1 VTLFAG
7 GRKEG
12 RKEGGGRVVMEA
24 GKNTA
29 MAAEG
34 FGATKKVSPHNDEEV
49 AEVRKEEEEKETD
62 VVELEGWS
70 TRVEDLVD
78 NDDEDGAVKLLE
90 SVIAKLSISKDA
102 QCNLALAAAMND
114 LAGLYTSQGLSLKA
128 DALLSDSLLIKKN
141 VEQAPQPRDS
151 SSWCVV
157 ITPILK

>member
-1 VTLFAG
+1 MTLFAG

-12 RKEGGGRVVMEA
+12 RKGEVVFVMEA

-34 FGATKKVSPHNDEEV
+34 FGATKEVSPHKDEEV
-49 AEVRKEEEEKETD
+49 AEVRKEEEKETE

-90 SVIAKLSISKDA
+90 SVVATLSISKDA

-151 SSWCVV
+151 SSWYVV
-157 ITPILK
+157 VTPYL

>member
-1 VTLFAG
+1 
-7 GRKEG
+7 
-12 RKEGGGRVVMEA
+12 MEA
-24 GKNTA
+24 GNNTA
-29 MAAEG
+29 MAEEG
-34 FGATKKVSPHNDEEV
+34 FGATKKVSLHNDEQV
-49 AEVRKEEEEKETD
+49 AEVRKKEEEEEEETE

-102 QCNLALAAAMND
+102 QYNLGLAAAMND

-151 SSWCVV
+151 SSWYVV
-157 ITPILK
+157 ITPPFK

>member
-1 VTLFAG
+1 
-7 GRKEG
+7 
-12 RKEGGGRVVMEA
+12 MEA
-24 GKNTA
+24 GNYTA
-29 MAAEG
+29 MAEEG

-49 AEVRKEEEEKETD
+49 AEVRKKEEEEETE

-90 SVIAKLSISKDA
+90 SVIAKLSVSKDA
-102 QCNLALAAAMND
+102 QYNLGLAAAMND

-128 DALLSDSLLIKKN
+128 DALLSDSLLIKKS

-151 SSWCVV
+151 SSWYVV
-157 ITPILK
+157 INSAL

>member
-1 VTLFAG
+1 
-7 GRKEG
+7 
-12 RKEGGGRVVMEA
+12 MEA

-29 MAAEG
+29 MAEEG

-49 AEVRKEEEEKETD
+49 AEVRKKEEEEKETE

-102 QCNLALAAAMND
+102 QCNLGLAAAMND

-141 VEQAPQPRDS
+141 VEQAPQPTDA
-151 SSWCVV
+151 SSWYVV
-157 ITPILK
+157 ITPPSKCFDGAIHPIA

>member
-1 VTLFAG
+1 MTLFAG

-34 FGATKKVSPHNDEEV
+34 FGATKEVSPHKDEEV
-49 AEVRKEEEEKETD
+49 AEVRKEEEEKETE

-90 SVIAKLSISKDA
+90 SVVAKLSISKDA

-151 SSWCVV
+151 SSWYVV
-157 ITPILK
+157 VTPYL